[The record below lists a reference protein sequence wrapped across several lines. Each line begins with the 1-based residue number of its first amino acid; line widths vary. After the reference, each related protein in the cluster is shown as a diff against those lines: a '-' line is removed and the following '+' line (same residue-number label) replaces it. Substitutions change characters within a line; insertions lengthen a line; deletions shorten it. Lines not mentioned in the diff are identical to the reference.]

1 MPLNFKPRA
10 IFVYLRD
17 KDDNRSCTPAGV
29 KLTNEYTHRT
39 NKNNPCTVSV
49 IPSQLC
55 TFFRKRTFLPWNRK
69 SSTEEMK
76 NSSEEKI
83 DSSEVSFDSS
93 EEFFLSS
100 EEFALFLRTI
110 WEIPPRKFGVVLMT
124 CSPPLFRSSGGEEF
138 KIIGADSSCEGT
150 VWRPV

>member
-1 MPLNFKPRA
+1 
-10 IFVYLRD
+10 
-17 KDDNRSCTPAGV
+17 
-29 KLTNEYTHRT
+29 
-39 NKNNPCTVSV
+39 
-49 IPSQLC
+49 
-55 TFFRKRTFLPWNRK
+55 
-69 SSTEEMK
+69 MK
-76 NSSEEKI
+76 NSSEEKN